1 MYVIFSEL
9 NSQGTQPSLE
19 REREFIVVCLRLPL
33 NVECHEEND
42 MNDEIMHKK
51 VMNAQSFCFAYKP
64 IDLVV
69 AITLYYQKLPRI
81 IAQTFPELSLPVV
94 LSHLN
99 LEHFETNNVG

>member
-1 MYVIFSEL
+1 MIFSEL

-42 MNDEIMHKK
+42 MIMHKK
-51 VMNAQSFCFAYKP
+51 VMNAQSCCFAYKP
-64 IDLVV
+64 IDVVV
-69 AITLYYQKLPRI
+69 AITIYYQKLPRI
-81 IAQTFPELSLPVV
+81 IVQTFPELSLPVV

-99 LEHFETNNVG
+99 LEHFEANNVG